1 MLKKI
6 LFIFVFFITCG
17 GISSADTL
25 NIYSD
30 NTDILSNGDN
40 AVYAWKNKKW
50 VSIPGAFWIW
60 NSYYAS
66 NSINGEVETFTK
78 TFTIENDINS
88 AQIQF
93 ATDNGYILEINNII
107 FEDNYL
113 GSAFTYITTRD
124 ITNYLKQGNNTVKF
138 TVVNNSSIHTDPKLN
153 PGGLIYKLSIDK
165 TKIITDKI
173 TTNDKTPRIMYW
185 WGKVNQHIDNTGVWQ
200 TDPDGVSGA
209 NLDKITYCKKWYPKT
224 IKVIDHKL
232 ETIDK
237 WKERGNKNNWT
248 STKMSMKC
256 VQPGDPEDDTLV
268 IVDPYIGCGF
278 GNKFSTITGK
288 ECLPTIIDTNIDKTP
303 RIMYWWGKV
312 NQHIDNAGV
321 WQTDP
326 DGVSGANLDKLT
338 YCKKWYPKLNIT
350 NTKDYK
356 NETINTWRAV
366 KNTGAYTATKMSI
379 ECISEKTLPS
389 VLPIVDNENMC
400 FDINNEE
407 VDCVATI
414 PEINP
419 IIEQENQ
426 EYKELDLVNV
436 SFYRDLVVGVS
447 GNDVKLLQKI
457 LKDKG
462 YNIDK
467 IDGIYGEKTRLA
479 VFEYQKNNNLN
490 VSGFINN
497 DEVLDRIKFELLNL
511 D

>member
-6 LFIFVFFITCG
+6 LFIFVLFISFG

-173 TTNDKTPRIMYW
+173 TTN
-185 WGKVNQHIDNTGVWQ
+185 
-200 TDPDGVSGA
+200 
-209 NLDKITYCKKWYPKT
+209 
-224 IKVIDHKL
+224 
-232 ETIDK
+232 
-237 WKERGNKNNWT
+237 
-248 STKMSMKC
+248 
-256 VQPGDPEDDTLV
+256 
-268 IVDPYIGCGF
+268 
-278 GNKFSTITGK
+278 
-288 ECLPTIIDTNIDKTP
+288 DKTP

-479 VFEYQKNNNLN
+479 VVEYQKNNNLN